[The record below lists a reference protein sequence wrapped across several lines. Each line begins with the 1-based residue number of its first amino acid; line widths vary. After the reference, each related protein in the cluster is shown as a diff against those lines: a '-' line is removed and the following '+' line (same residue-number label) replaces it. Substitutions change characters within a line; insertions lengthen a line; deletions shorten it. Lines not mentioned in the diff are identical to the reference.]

1 VTEAQGHSDPGSRGQ
16 LTIADRVIDKIA
28 GQAALDVA
36 GVVSSG
42 SGLDTMVGRRLPRVS
57 ANTRGDQTRV
67 GVDIAVAWPRSAA
80 DVASHVRAAVS
91 DAVSEYAGLKVV
103 AVDVAV
109 TRVDPARSAK
119 KARVQ

>member
-1 VTEAQGHSDPGSRGQ
+1 MSEAAVADDPSTRGD
-16 LTIADRVIDKIA
+16 LVIADRVVDKIA
-28 GQAALDVA
+28 RRAALGVT
-36 GVVSSG
+36 GVVHSG
-42 SGLDTMVGRRLPRVS
+42 SGLDKMVGRQLPKVS

-109 TRVDPARSAK
+109 TRIDPARSATR
-119 KARVQ
+119 ARVQ